1 MDNSNDNRVNLL
13 PKKFPGVLFTLV
25 FFFGTMLIAFAAEF
39 LVDVDIVA
47 LGLIG
52 ISIGFLIFGIIL
64 CKKRKLDCLRFCI
77 EIIATEIILTVL
89 ILPTGLLEKFVEFR
103 NQFDYYWEFG
113 WFKGIQWVLY
123 PCIPAVFLFLLALIA
138 GLIHLFRYIRNTV

>member
-1 MDNSNDNRVNLL
+1 MANSNENRVILL
-13 PKKFPGVLFTLV
+13 SKKFPGVLFTLV

-39 LVDVDIVA
+39 LADWNVVA

-52 ISIGFLIFGIIL
+52 ISLGFLIFGIIL
-64 CKKRKLDCLRFCI
+64 CIKRKFNCLEFCG
-77 EIIATEIILTVL
+77 EIIVTEIVLAVL
-89 ILPTGLLEKFVEFR
+89 ILPTGLLGEFVEFR
-103 NQFDYYWEFG
+103 NQFEHYWEYG
-113 WFKGIQWVLY
+113 WLKGIQWVFY

>member
-1 MDNSNDNRVNLL
+1 MDNSNENRVILL
-13 PKKFPGVLFTLV
+13 SKKFPGILFTLV

-39 LVDVDIVA
+39 LADCDVVA

-52 ISIGFLIFGIIL
+52 ISLGFLIFGVIL

-77 EIIATEIILTVL
+77 EIIVTEIVLAVL

-103 NQFDYYWEFG
+103 NQFDYYWEAG
-113 WFKGIQWVLY
+113 WLKGLQWVLY

-138 GLIHLFRYIRNTV
+138 GFMYLFRHIKNTV

>member
-1 MDNSNDNRVNLL
+1 MDTNENRAVPL
-13 PKKFPGVLFTLV
+13 PKKFRGVLFTLV

-39 LVDVDIVA
+39 LVTAEVVA

-52 ISIGFLIFGIIL
+52 ISLGFLIYGIIL
-64 CKKRKLDCLRFCI
+64 CTKRKLDCLRFCI
-77 EIIATEIILTVL
+77 EIIVTEIVLTVL
-89 ILPTGLLEKFVEFR
+89 ILPTGLLEKFVDFR

-138 GLIHLFRYIRNTV
+138 GLMHLFRCIKNTV

>member
-1 MDNSNDNRVNLL
+1 MDNSNENRVNLS
-13 PKKFPGVLFTLV
+13 PKKFPGVLFTLI

-39 LVDVDIVA
+39 LADVSVVA

-52 ISIGFLIFGIIL
+52 ISLGFLIFGIIL
-64 CKKRKLDCLRFCI
+64 CIMRKFNCLEFCG
-77 EIIATEIILTVL
+77 EIIVTEIVLAVL
-89 ILPTGLLEKFVEFR
+89 ILPTGLLGKFVEFR

-113 WFKGIQWVLY
+113 WFKGIQWVFY

-138 GLIHLFRYIRNTV
+138 GLMHLFRYIRNTV